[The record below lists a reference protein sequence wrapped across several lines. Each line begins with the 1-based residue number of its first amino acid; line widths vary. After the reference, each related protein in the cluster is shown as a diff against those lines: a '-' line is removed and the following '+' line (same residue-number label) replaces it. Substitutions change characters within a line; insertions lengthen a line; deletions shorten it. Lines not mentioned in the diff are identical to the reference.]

1 MKKIKKLFIVLT
13 LILTSFIFISCNQQQ
28 PTTPPINTPPVV
40 ETPPVEEQTPEE
52 VFEDYGFP
60 IIEIDLS
67 EVTIIET
74 GYYTSLEEVGAY
86 IYTYEK
92 LPSNYKVKGVFNK
105 NNYSSSTLESCGG
118 DRFYNREGLLPT
130 GPTRTYTECDI
141 DYQGGGRNA
150 KRIVYSS
157 DMLIFYT
164 SDHYASFSILKFVE

>member
-1 MKKIKKLFIVLT
+1 MKKIKS
-13 LILTSFIFISCNQQQ
+13 ILLLLSLLLSIFITSCNINI
-28 PTTPPINTPPVV
+28 PTTSLPTETPIV

-52 VFEDYGFP
+52 IFNDYGFP

-74 GYYTSLEEVGAY
+74 GFYTSLEEVGAY

-92 LPSNYKVKGVFNK
+92 LPSNYKVKGQFNK

-130 GPTRTYTECDI
+130 GQTRTYTECDI
-141 DYQGGGRNA
+141 DYKGGGRNA
-150 KRIVYSS
+150 KRIVYSN

-164 SDHYASFSILKFVE
+164 DDHYASFYILKFIE